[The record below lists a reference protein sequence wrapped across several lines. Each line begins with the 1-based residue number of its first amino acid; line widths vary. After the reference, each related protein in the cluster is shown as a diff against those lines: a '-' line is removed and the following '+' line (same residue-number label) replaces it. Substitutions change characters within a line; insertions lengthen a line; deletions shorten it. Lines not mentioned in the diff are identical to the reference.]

1 LSPFFLHAIQLKQ
14 RTTTMELIS
23 VNKDSQMLAKTFYGM
38 EEVLAEELR
47 KLGAKDVKK
56 LNRAVSFVGDLGF
69 MYKANF
75 CLRTALNISVPL
87 FDFRFFNEEKYYK
100 KMKSFDWTSLF
111 DIDQTFKVDV
121 VADESS
127 FSNTHFAALLTKDAI
142 VDCFREKTGKRPNV
156 GKENPDIKIFVYA
169 KEKDAIVY
177 LDSSG
182 DSLYKRGYKT
192 EAFKAPI
199 NEVMAAGL
207 IKLSG
212 WHGRGNFL
220 DPMCGSG
227 TILCEAAMM
236 VCNIPAGINRK
247 NYSFMNWQNF
257 DKELWDTIRGSAIDK
272 IQDMP
277 CQIFGFDIDAD
288 AIRQTKQNLANLFL
302 EDKVEVIEMDF
313 LESDSHDEPYF
324 IISNPPYNKRII
336 ADVEGLYSEIGN
348 TLKNYYQ
355 GSKAWFISPE
365 TSIVK
370 NIGLKPDK
378 KIDLFQGKI
387 PCKFVGYS
395 MYSGSKK
402 RK

>member
-1 LSPFFLHAIQLKQ
+1 MLLK
-14 RTTTMELIS
+14 M
-23 VNKDSQMLAKTFYGM
+23 
-38 EEVLAEELR
+38 
-47 KLGAKDVKK
+47 
-56 LNRAVSFVGDLGF
+56 NRAVSFVGDLGF
-69 MYKANF
+69 LYKANF
-75 CLRTALNISVPL
+75 CLRTALSISIPL
-87 FDFRFFNEEKYYK
+87 FDFRFYNEDKYYK
-100 KMKSFDWTSLF
+100 KVKSFDWSNLF
-111 DIDQTFKVDV
+111 SVDQTFIVDV
-121 VADESS
+121 VADEAS
-127 FSNTHFAALLTKDAI
+127 FRNTHFAALLTKDAI
-142 VDCFREKTGKRPNV
+142 VDSFRDKLGKRPNV
-156 GKENPDIKIFVYA
+156 SKDDADIKIFVYV
-169 KEKDAIVY
+169 KEKEAIVY

-182 DSLYKRGYKT
+182 SPLFKRGYKT

-227 TILCEAAMM
+227 TILCEAAMLSS
-236 VCNIPAGINRK
+236 NIPAGINRK
-247 NYSFMNWQNF
+247 NYGFMNWKNF
-257 DKELWDTIRGSAIDK
+257 DSELWDTIRNAAIDR
-272 IQDMP
+272 IEEMP
-277 CQIFGFDIDAD
+277 CKIYGFDIDPD
-288 AIRQTKQNLANLFL
+288 AIRQAKSNLANLFL
-302 EDKVEVIEMDF
+302 EDKVEVLEMDF
-313 LESDSHDEPYF
+313 LESDSNDDTFF
-324 IISNPPYNKRII
+324 IISNPPYNKRIV
-336 ADVEGLYSEIGN
+336 ADVEALYSEIGN

>member
-1 LSPFFLHAIQLKQ
+1 
-14 RTTTMELIS
+14 MELIS
-23 VNKDSQMLAKTFYGM
+23 VNEDSQMLAKTFFGM
-38 EEVLAEELR
+38 EEVLADELR
-47 KLGAKDVKK
+47 KLGAKNVTK

-69 MYKANF
+69 LYKANF
-75 CLRTALNISVPL
+75 CLRTALSISVPL
-87 FDFRFFNEEKYYK
+87 FDFRFFNEDKYYK
-100 KMKSFDWTSLF
+100 KVKSFDWTSLF
-111 DIDQTFKVDV
+111 SVDQTFVVNV
-121 VADESS
+121 VADELS

-142 VDCFREKTGKRPNV
+142 ADCFREKLDKRPNV
-156 GKENPDIKIFVYA
+156 DKENPDIKIFVYVKD
-169 KEKDAIVY
+169 KEATVY

-182 DSLYKRGYKT
+182 APLFKRGYKT

-212 WHGRGNFL
+212 WHGRGNLL

-227 TILCEAAMM
+227 TILCEAAMLS
-236 VCNIPAGINRK
+236 CNIPAGINRK
-247 NYSFMNWQNF
+247 TYGFMNWENF
-257 DKELWDTIRGSAIDK
+257 DEELWSTIRGAAIDK

-277 CQIFGFDIDAD
+277 CKIYGFDNDPD
-288 AIRQTKQNLANLFL
+288 AIRQTKQNLGNLFL
-302 EDKVEVIEMDF
+302 EDKVEVLEMDF
-313 LESDSHDEPYF
+313 LESDSNDENFF
-324 IISNPPYNKRII
+324 IICNPPYNKRIVVDI
-336 ADVEGLYSEIGN
+336 EAFYGEIGN

-355 GSKAWFISPE
+355 GSTAWFISPE